1 MQLCSFANITEFLGL
16 SFLIL
21 KMKAFHWQL
30 QRSALHWLNSLLISR
45 ALQFSDITR
54 VSLSVSKT
62 RLMKAHSAA
71 VGWGESLRMLPGR
84 LVTKGHW
91 GYLTKSSPRRATL
104 HCPVVGPASCRT
116 SGALPGHLEGLR
128 HGAQRAGPATNSVH
142 PDGILRPN
150 SVHASSLG
158 FGNQFFFFFFFST
171 DFPLY
176 VFLIPAPLSWP
187 TYRFPL

>member
-1 MQLCSFANITEFLGL
+1 
-16 SFLIL
+16 
-21 KMKAFHWQL
+21 
-30 QRSALHWLNSLLISR
+30 
-45 ALQFSDITR
+45 
-54 VSLSVSKT
+54 
-62 RLMKAHSAA
+62 
-71 VGWGESLRMLPGR
+71 MLPGR

-158 FGNQFFFFFFFST
+158 FGNQFFFFFFSN
-171 DFPLY
+171 
-176 VFLIPAPLSWP
+176 
-187 TYRFPL
+187 RFPSLCLPNSCSSVLTNLQISTVELRSAFNLSLPGFPQLKDGGTNTSPFTQGDLG